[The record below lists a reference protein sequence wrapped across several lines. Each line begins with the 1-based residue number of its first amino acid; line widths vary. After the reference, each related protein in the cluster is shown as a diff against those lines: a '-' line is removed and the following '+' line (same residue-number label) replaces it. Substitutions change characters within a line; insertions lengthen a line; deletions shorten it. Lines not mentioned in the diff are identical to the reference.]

1 MPARS
6 LRDLKRTVTGLH
18 GTCAEPVL
26 PQPSRYPPEDSQRE
40 GDLARRVLD
49 YLSEHPQATD
59 TLEGIAEWW
68 VMREQVR
75 VDVKL
80 LERVL
85 HRLTEQGFLEEIHG
99 GAQVRFS
106 LKKSSEGMER
116 EESPCQD

>member
-1 MPARS
+1 M
-6 LRDLKRTVTGLH
+6 
-18 GTCAEPVL
+18 
-26 PQPSRYPPEDSQRE
+26 QPSRYSQGHSPGED
-40 GDLARRVLD
+40 DLARRVLS
-49 YLSEHPQATD
+49 YLAEHPQATD

-75 VDVKL
+75 VDVHL

-85 HRLTEQGFLEEIHG
+85 RRLTQQGLLEEIHG

-106 LKKSSEGMER
+106 LKKNSDQDQR

>member
-1 MPARS
+1 M
-6 LRDLKRTVTGLH
+6 
-18 GTCAEPVL
+18 
-26 PQPSRYPPEDSQRE
+26 QPSQYSQGPLQGED
-40 GDLARRVLD
+40 DLALRVLN
-49 YLSEHPQATD
+49 YLAEHPQATD

-75 VDVKL
+75 VDVHL

-85 HRLTEQGFLEEIHG
+85 RRLTQQGLLEEIHG

-106 LKKSSEGMER
+106 LKKKTDQHKR

>member
-1 MPARS
+1 LPWI
-6 LRDLKRTVTGLH
+6 
-18 GTCAEPVL
+18 CAEPVL
-26 PQPSRYPPEDSQRE
+26 PQPSRYPPEDSQQE
-40 GDLARRVLD
+40 EVLARCVLG

-85 HRLTEQGFLEEIHG
+85 HRLAEQGFLEEIHG